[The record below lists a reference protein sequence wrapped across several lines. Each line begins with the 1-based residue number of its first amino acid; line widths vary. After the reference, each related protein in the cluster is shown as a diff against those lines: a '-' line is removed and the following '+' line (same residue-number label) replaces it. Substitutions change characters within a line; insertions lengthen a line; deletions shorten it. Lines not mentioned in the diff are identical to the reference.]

1 MAHAEPEPPL
11 EPPPWTLT
19 GRGIVL
25 LLRMPP
31 AWVRRH
37 AGLPER
43 LQRHYNGGP
52 GLAMLVAYDDS
63 PVGPYR
69 ELLFSPGTC
78 FRERR
83 HVITRILVDSPASTR
98 SGRAN
103 WGIPKETV
111 PIAWSAA
118 DCRGVERVRV
128 GDGLLE
134 AALRVSE
141 RPALPVSTALWPLRL
156 YHELEGR
163 AYRVE
168 AHARGRLRRAPVAIE
183 RLDPARFPD
192 IRQAPRI
199 AALAAAPFRLTFPA
213 AAIEPLG

>member
-1 MAHAEPEPPL
+1 MAPADPESPIQPA
-11 EPPPWTLT
+11 PWTLT
-19 GRGIVL
+19 GRGVVL
-25 LLRMPP
+25 LLRTPP

-37 AGLPER
+37 AALPEHLR
-43 LQRHYNGGP
+43 PHYNGGP
-52 GLAMLVAYDDS
+52 ALAMLVAYDDS

-78 FRERR
+78 FRDRR

-103 WGIPKETV
+103 WGIPKETA

-118 DCRGVERVRV
+118 DHRGFERVRI

-134 AALRVSE
+134 AAVRVSE

-168 AHARGRLRRAPVAIE
+168 AHARGRLRRAQVAVE
-183 RLDPARFPD
+183 QLDPARFPD

-199 AALAAAPFRLTFPA
+199 ATLAAAPFRLTFPA
-213 AAIEPLG
+213 AAVRPLD